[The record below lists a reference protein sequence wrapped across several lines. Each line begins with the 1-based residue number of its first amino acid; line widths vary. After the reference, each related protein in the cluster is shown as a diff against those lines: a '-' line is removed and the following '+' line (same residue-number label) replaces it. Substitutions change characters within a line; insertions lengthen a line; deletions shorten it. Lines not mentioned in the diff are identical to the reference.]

1 MCVVKEKNGDA
12 RKVVSAF
19 AVLTTDYL
27 AQSQSIEGDQKL
39 LTTLTNQLLNSV
51 RDKHIVFPEKEDR
64 WGKRSI
70 IIPDRTLKHISS
82 QNQPMLI
89 L

>member
-1 MCVVKEKNGDA
+1 MVA
-12 RKVVSAF
+12 AF

-27 AQSQSIEGDQKL
+27 EQSQSIEGDQKL
-39 LTTLTNQLLNSV
+39 LTSLTNQLLNSV
-51 RDKHIVFPEKEDR
+51 RDNRIDFPTNTKPNWDGKVEPHKDR
-64 WGKRSI
+64 L
-70 IIPDRTLKHISS
+70 LKHISS

>member
-1 MCVVKEKNGDA
+1 MCKVKGVKKS
-12 RKVVSAF
+12 KVVSAF

-39 LTTLTNQLLNSV
+39 LTSLTNQLLNSV
-51 RDKHIVFPEKEDR
+51 RDKHIVFPEIKKGRDMV
-64 WGKRSI
+64 
-70 IIPDRTLKHISS
+70 PDRHLKHISS